1 MGDIMNTTIAIST
14 EMRDKIKE
22 FGHKG
27 EFYTQILDRLYK
39 SACERQLQ
47 ELLMDSS
54 DSITLEEARE
64 KLNK

>member
-1 MGDIMNTTIAIST
+1 MNTTIAIST
-14 EMRDKIKE
+14 EIRNKIKE

-27 EFYTQILDRLYK
+27 ESYTKILEKLYN

-54 DSITLEEARE
+54 DSISLEEAKERL
-64 KLNK
+64 K